1 MKAYSTD
8 LRQKIVDAY
17 DAGRGTQR
25 EVAELFGVSRAT
37 VQNILHRRRTTGSVA
52 PFPHG
57 GGRRLSLDT
66 EARAFVDQLVRE
78 QPDATLEEL
87 CEAVDER
94 MGIRVSIATMWLTLK
109 RMGLSLKKS
118 RSTQMSATPKE

>member
-37 VQNILHRRRTTGSVA
+37 VHNILRRRKTTGSVA
-52 PFPHG
+52 TMPHG
-57 GGRRLSLDT
+57 GGRRLSLDS
-66 EARAFVDQLVRE
+66 EARVFVDQLVRE
-78 QPDATLEEL
+78 QPDATLEEM

-94 MGIRVSIATMWLTLK
+94 MGIRVSVATMWLTLK
-109 RMGLSLKKS
+109 RTGLRFKKS
-118 RSTQMSATPKE
+118 HSTQMSVTPKE